1 MSEVYIDDI
10 DASVAYSGTW
20 QATASEERSY
30 HNTLH
35 WTDTVGSKAT
45 FTFTGISVM
54 AYGTVRGSDTPQS
67 SYSIDGGSSTTF
79 KPSSQVLSRYGVLF
93 YTSPSLQNGQHT
105 LVITNLNDTSTLFID
120 DFIIVTTGSASTSTH
135 SSSSAST
142 STAAG
147 PVGTSATG
155 TAVSHSGTSSSSSS
169 SSTNTATTLAQ
180 LGASASSGD
189 GGSSTPGDI
198 PSPSTTAAPDSAT
211 SHSGSSHP
219 KAAILGAVVAVAI
232 VALFIAVSVW
242 RIRNRKRKKD
252 LDPWAFSNS
261 ADSPEAPVTHAP
273 VFYRADTPQMT
284 EQPPPP
290 PPPLEYPMTEPPP
303 YEAEDIGHPA
313 GPQVQVA
320 GQPLRGSM
328 KASG

>member
-1 MSEVYIDDI
+1 
-10 DASVAYSGTW
+10 
-20 QATASEERSY
+20 
-30 HNTLH
+30 
-35 WTDTVGSKAT
+35 
-45 FTFTGISVM
+45 M

-252 LDPWAFSNS
+252 LDPWAFSNCQS
-261 ADSPEAPVTHAP
+261 FGDDFFLCCLLTRVW
-273 VFYRADTPQMT
+273 F
-284 EQPPPP
+284 
-290 PPPLEYPMTEPPP
+290 L
-303 YEAEDIGHPA
+303 
-313 GPQVQVA
+313 
-320 GQPLRGSM
+320 
-328 KASG
+328 